1 MPGAPSNIRFTG
13 TYNAVNSSV
22 WDISIIDTSYSG
34 AALEMVLDR
43 GGTAIEV
50 SYNTTENE
58 LHNRIDTMNARMTI
72 VNNSADIQ
80 SLFED
85 LIEAEENRFYIQIE
99 RDGSPYFI
107 GKVIPDDMVLQDML
121 NPPLTINA
129 IDGITDL
136 KNIEYDAAYETKT
149 IKDFIIYCLN
159 KLGVSA
165 LYGGAEAILMTQTN
179 LTPNIAMSYTNLFA
193 IMKCNHYFYE
203 VKNEIKK
210 PLSCYDVLN
219 ELCGRCYC
227 KLYYENGR
235 WNFTGMEG
243 NFENRTGSYIFYAKD
258 GSTISGT
265 SPGNTIIELD
275 DYGLYGGAYRFKGAY
290 NKVVLKVKQD
300 WTNKVYGDGDFF
312 EVNYPGPEHAYYD
325 LGYVLSGEAYTLRFI
340 NNILFADHLGD
351 PVPYNFRVKYTV
363 KITVLSTGT
372 PTETE
377 YEFEYPFHVYSYEQK
392 LEIAAVS
399 GDRTVAVKAEI
410 IEVNPPGSTIE
421 ALTCKFNYKLSK
433 DKETDTTEFK
443 AYLSSDN
450 VKVKEIENIGSDRYG
465 KELCK
470 FFFFSGTAG
479 SDREVTDEYKFAAAD
494 SYQSLELAITSHML
508 KYLRNTQK
516 FYSFGLN
523 TVYGLDIN
531 TSLNRYDYKGETF
544 RIVAYKRDL
553 ISDLATVTMVKYS
566 TGNATGITAVEDV
579 PAVNGVTSNFTN
591 VISTVGTTIYEEF
604 SNVTTNSVTLEYVLP
619 TAATQNSLR
628 DNIDVFVEG
637 VRWRHVNTIGTI
649 KNTYAVNPATSV
661 ITFFRALDNARVIVK
676 LSKIYVTG
684 ELF

>member
-13 TYNAVNSSV
+13 TYNAVNGGV
-22 WDISIIDTSYSG
+22 WDVTIIDTSYSG
-34 AALEMVLDR
+34 STNDMVLDR
-43 GGTAIEV
+43 GGTALEV
-50 SYNTTENE
+50 SYNTSENE
-58 LHNRIDTMNARMTI
+58 LHNRIDTMNARLTI
-72 VNNSADIQ
+72 VNNSAATQ

-85 LIEAEENRFYIQIE
+85 LIEAEENRFYLQIE

-107 GKVIPDDMVLQDML
+107 GKIIPDDMTLQDML
-121 NPPLTINA
+121 YPPISFNA
-129 IDGITDL
+129 IDGLTDL

-149 IKDFIIYCLN
+149 VKDFIIYCLN

-165 LYGGAEAILMTQTN
+165 LYGGSEAILMTQTN

-193 IMKCNHYFYE
+193 IMKCNHYFYK
-203 VKNEIKK
+203 VANEIKK
-210 PLSCYDVLN
+210 PLSCYDVLS

-227 KLYYENGR
+227 RLYYENGR

-243 NFENRTGSYIFYAKD
+243 QFEDRVGSYIFYTKS

-275 DYGLYGGAYRFKGAY
+275 DYVLYGGQYRFKGAF
-290 NKVVLKVKQD
+290 NKVVLNVNPD

-312 EVNYPGPEHAYYD
+312 DLNYPGPEHAYYD
-325 LGYVLSGEAYTLRFI
+325 LGYVLSGEAYTLKFI

-377 YEFEYPFHVYSYEQK
+377 YEFEYPFHVYSYDHK
-392 LEIAAVS
+392 IEIAAVS
-399 GDRTVAVKAEI
+399 GDRSVQVKAEI

-421 ALTCKFNYKLSK
+421 ALTCRINYRLSK

-450 VKVKEIENIGSDRYG
+450 VKVKTIENIGSDRYG
-465 KELCK
+465 KDLCK
-470 FFFFSGTAG
+470 FFFFSGTPG
-479 SDREVTDEYKFAAAD
+479 SDREVTDEYKFNAGD
-494 SYQSLELAITSHML
+494 SWQSLELAIVSHML
-508 KYLRNTQK
+508 KYLRNVQK
-516 FYSFGLN
+516 YYTCGLN
-523 TVYGLDIN
+523 TNYSLDIN
-531 TSLNRYDYKGETF
+531 TSLNRYQYKDEVF
-544 RIVAYKRDL
+544 RIINYKRDI
-553 ISDLATVTMVKYS
+553 ISDMATITMVKYS
-566 TGNATGITAVEDV
+566 TGSNTGITAVEDV
-579 PAVNGVTSNFTN
+579 PAVNGVTSNFSTT
-591 VISTVGTTIYEEF
+591 ISTVGTTIYEEF
-604 SNVTTNSVTLEYVLP
+604 TNVTTNSITLEYVLP
-619 TAATQNSLR
+619 TTATQNSLR

-637 VRWRHVNTIGTI
+637 VRWKHVNTIGTR

-661 ITFFRALDNARVIVK
+661 ITFFRALDNANVIVK

>member
-1 MPGAPSNIRFTG
+1 M
-13 TYNAVNSSV
+13 
-22 WDISIIDTSYSG
+22 
-34 AALEMVLDR
+34 E
-43 GGTAIEV
+43 
-50 SYNTTENE
+50 
-58 LHNRIDTMNARMTI
+58 
-72 VNNSADIQ
+72 
-80 SLFED
+80 
-85 LIEAEENRFYIQIE
+85 
-99 RDGSPYFI
+99 
-107 GKVIPDDMVLQDML
+107 
-121 NPPLTINA
+121 
-129 IDGITDL
+129 
-136 KNIEYDAAYETKT
+136 
-149 IKDFIIYCLN
+149 
-159 KLGVSA
+159 
-165 LYGGAEAILMTQTN
+165 
-179 LTPNIAMSYTNLFA
+179 
-193 IMKCNHYFYE
+193 
-203 VKNEIKK
+203 
-210 PLSCYDVLN
+210 
-219 ELCGRCYC
+219 
-227 KLYYENGR
+227 
-235 WNFTGMEG
+235 FTGMEG

-258 GSTISGT
+258 GSTIAGT

-290 NKVVLKVKQD
+290 NKVVLKVNKD
-300 WTNKVYGDGDFF
+300 WTNKVYGDGDFY

-325 LGYVLSGEAYTLRFI
+325 LGYVLSGEAYTLKFI

-377 YEFEYPFHVYSYEQK
+377 YEYEYPFHVYSYEQK

-450 VKVKEIENIGSDRYG
+450 VKVKEITNIGSDRYG

-470 FFFFSGTAG
+470 FYFHTGTFP
-479 SDREVTDEYKFAAAD
+479 SDREVTDEYKFNAAD
-494 SYQSLELAITSHML
+494 SYQSLELAIVSHML

-566 TGNATGITAVEDV
+566 TGSNTGITAVEDV
-579 PAVNGVTSNFTN
+579 PAVNGVTSNFSTA
-591 VISTVGTTIYEEF
+591 ISTIGTQIYEEF
-604 SNVTTNSVTLEYVLP
+604 SNVTTNSITLEYVLP
-619 TAATQNSLR
+619 TTATQNSLR
-628 DNIDVFVEG
+628 DNIDVLVEG
-637 VRWRHVNTIGTI
+637 VRWKHVNTIGTL

>member
-43 GGTAIEV
+43 DGTAIEV

-107 GKVIPDDMVLQDML
+107 GKVIPDDMVLQDRL

-165 LYGGAEAILMTQTN
+165 LYSGSEAILMTQTN
-179 LTPNIAMSYTNLFA
+179 LTPNIVMSYTNLFA
-193 IMKCNHYFYE
+193 IMQCNHYFYNTE
-203 VKNEIKK
+203 NEIKK

-219 ELCGRCYC
+219 DLCGRLYC

-258 GSTISGT
+258 GSTIAGT

-290 NKVVLKVKQD
+290 NKVVLKVNKD
-300 WTNKVYGDGDFF
+300 WTNKVYGDGDFY

-325 LGYVLSGEAYTLRFI
+325 LGYVLSGEAYTLKFI

-377 YEFEYPFHVYSYEQK
+377 YEYEYPFHVYSYEQK

-450 VKVKEIENIGSDRYG
+450 VKVKEITNIGSDRYG

-470 FFFFSGTAG
+470 FYFHTGTFP
-479 SDREVTDEYKFAAAD
+479 SDREVTDEYKFNAAD
-494 SYQSLELAITSHML
+494 SYQSLELAIVSHML

-566 TGNATGITAVEDV
+566 TGSNTGITAVEDV
-579 PAVNGVTSNFTN
+579 PAVNGVTSNFSTA
-591 VISTVGTTIYEEF
+591 ISTIGTQIYEEF
-604 SNVTTNSVTLEYVLP
+604 SNVTTNSITLEYVLP
-619 TAATQNSLR
+619 TTATQNSLR

-637 VRWRHVNTIGTI
+637 VRWKHVNTIGTL